1 MADSSK
7 LKAYK
12 MPNPR
17 LAARYAKSLIDLST
31 ERNQLE
37 GVYND
42 MQFLR
47 QIIKRSHDFV
57 NLLRSPIVNA
67 DKKRS
72 IINAIT
78 KNNVSDLTSAFIKL
92 LIDKGRESDLP
103 EIITAFIEQ
112 YNAIKGIHKVKLT
125 TATEVSDDLKNAVV
139 TKIKNEAKLENIE
152 LDAQVD
158 EKLIGGFVLE
168 FNNNLVDVSVLRDL
182 KDISKQ
188 FKERNVFVQNI
199 R

>member
-1 MADSSK
+1 
-7 LKAYK
+7 

-37 GVYND
+37 DVYKD
-42 MQFLR
+42 MQFLQR
-47 QIIKRSHDFV
+47 ICKSNPDFV
-57 NLLRSPIVNA
+57 NLLRSPVVNA
-67 DKKRS
+67 DKKQS
-72 IINAIT
+72 IIDAIT
-78 KNNVSDLTSAFIKL
+78 KNNISVLTAAFIKL
-92 LIDKGRESDLP
+92 LINKGRESDTP
-103 EIITAFIEQ
+103 EISFAFIEQ

-125 TATEVSDDLKNAVV
+125 TATAISEDLKNAIVSKV
-139 TKIKNEAKLENIE
+139 KNEAKLEHVE
-152 LDAQVD
+152 LESKTDD
-158 EKLIGGFVLE
+158 EIIGGFVLE
-168 FNNNLVDVSVLRDL
+168 FNNNLVDASVLRDL

>member
-1 MADSSK
+1 
-7 LKAYK
+7 

-17 LAARYAKSLIDLST
+17 LATRYAKSLIDLST

-37 GVYND
+37 DVYND

-47 QIIKRSHDFV
+47 QVTKQSRDFV
-57 NLLRSPIVNA
+57 NLLRSPVVPA
-67 DKKRS
+67 DKKQS
-72 IINAIT
+72 VIDAVT
-78 KNNVSDLTSAFIKL
+78 KNNISVLTAAFIKL
-92 LIDKGRESDLP
+92 LINKGREEDMP
-103 EIITAFIEQ
+103 EIISAFITQ

-125 TATEVSDDLKNAVV
+125 TATAIGDDLKNAIVSKV
-139 TKIKNEAKLENIE
+139 KNEANLEHVE
-152 LDAQVD
+152 LESKTDDA
-158 EKLIGGFVLE
+158 LIGGFVLE
-168 FNNNLVDVSVLRDL
+168 FNNNLVDASVLRDL

>member
-1 MADSSK
+1 
-7 LKAYK
+7 

-17 LAARYAKSLIDLST
+17 LAARYAKSLIDLSI

-37 GVYND
+37 VVYND
-42 MQFLR
+42 MQFLKQVTKASR
-47 QIIKRSHDFV
+47 DFV
-57 NLLRSPIVNA
+57 NLLRSPVVSA
-67 DKKRS
+67 DKKQA
-72 IINAIT
+72 IIDAIA
-78 KNNVSDLTSAFIKL
+78 KGKISELTDAFIKL
-92 LIDKGRESDLP
+92 LIAKGREEDMP

-125 TATEVSDDLKNAVV
+125 TATEISDGLKNAIIAKV
-139 TKIKNEAKLENIE
+139 KREANLQNIE
-152 LDAQVD
+152 LESKVD
-158 EKLIGGFVLE
+158 NSLIGGFVLE
-168 FNNNLVDVSVLRDL
+168 FNNNLIDATVLRDL

>member
-1 MADSSK
+1 
-7 LKAYK
+7 

-17 LAARYAKSLIDLST
+17 LAARYAKSLIDLSV

-37 GVYND
+37 DVYTD
-42 MQFLR
+42 MQFLNQLTR
-47 QIIKRSHDFV
+47 LSPDFV

-67 DKKRS
+67 DKKQA
-72 IINAIT
+72 IIDAVT
-78 KNNVSDLTSAFIKL
+78 KDKISPLTAAFIKL
-92 LIDKGRESDLP
+92 LVLKGRESDTP
-103 EIITAFIEQ
+103 EISTTFIEQ
-112 YNAIKGIHKVKLT
+112 YNSIKNIHKVKLT
-125 TATEVSDDLKNAVV
+125 TATAISDDLKNAIVSKV
-139 TKIKNEAKLENIE
+139 KNEAHLENVE
-152 LDAQVD
+152 LDASIND
-158 EKLIGGFVLE
+158 KLIGGFVLE